1 MRGWALAHEA
11 KNNPKTIH
19 VGHRGEYERDC
30 AYVSN
35 DSSVY
40 PTFLESSASVVEG
53 AHVRES
59 SVPLMWAKTL
69 TERIQNLPDLS
80 DFLSLDFCD
89 NHSLYRTNTLFE
101 DKGALMDTLDDLDHV
116 VLRMLNIK
124 I

>member
-1 MRGWALAHEA
+1 M
-11 KNNPKTIH
+11 
-19 VGHRGEYERDC
+19 GHRGEYERDC

-40 PTFLESSASVVEG
+40 PTFLESPASVVEG

-80 DFLSLDFCD
+80 DFFVIGLL
-89 NHSLYRTNTLFE
+89 
-101 DKGALMDTLDDLDHV
+101 
-116 VLRMLNIK
+116 
-124 I
+124 

>member
-59 SVPLMWAKTL
+59 L